1 MGMKNFE
8 ILEERLEE
16 LLRFCDD
23 TEKDNNLIKE
33 QLVLKEMEIKELR
46 ERLAKIEGEKIKV
59 KEKVEGLIIRLD
71 GLTSSA

>member
-16 LLRFCDD
+16 LLRFCDE

-59 KEKVEGLIIRLD
+59 KEKVEGLITRLD

>member
-8 ILEERLEE
+8 MLEERLEE

-59 KEKVEGLIIRLD
+59 KEKVEGLITRLD
-71 GLTSSA
+71 GLTRSA